1 MCRYFRANCTTIAV
15 SGRGLIHNSGCHAD
29 LLMPQLYTR
38 TFATGAREPWDFSAS
53 TRPDAVIVYLGTND
67 YSCNQTTDARF
78 TAAYVE
84 FVQNVTR
91 AYAGAAGPAGRTHFF
106 CALGPM
112 SPTRPRNATLA
123 AVRQLVA
130 AGVSASLLDMTN
142 GTVALDGCG
151 ASLRSRRDAGRAWRY
166 GVHVLQTGRRPR
178 GFSPVQ
184 PRPTR
189 RTLVIPRPRAPA
201 AGGHPGPIGHWELA
215 LQAAPQIKSAMG
227 W

>member
-15 SGRGLIHNSGCHAD
+15 SGRGLIYNSGCHAD

-38 TFATGAREPWDFSAS
+38 TFATGARDPWDFSAS

-84 FVQNVTR
+84 FVQNITR

-112 SPTRPRNATLA
+112 SPSRPRNATLA

-142 GTVALDGCG
+142 GTVVLDGCG
-151 ASLRSRRDAGRAWRY
+151 ASRHYAAVRAGRGAMAYAASSIAIGTLHSW
-166 GVHVLQTGRRPR
+166 LTPIQP
-178 GFSPVQ
+178 SP
-184 PRPTR
+184 PT
-189 RTLVIPRPRAPA
+189 P
-201 AGGHPGPIGHWELA
+201 
-215 LQAAPQIKSAMG
+215 
-227 W
+227 